1 MKELIR
7 EIVKKVLAEGSKL
20 EWGDVSSLP
29 DDEPV
34 TVGIASSRKMRKPK
48 GHLEYGTLKW
58 RYIKTTAG
66 EAHAVVSKARR
77 NPGFYD
83 SSVSRGH

>member
-1 MKELIR
+1 MKKELLR
-7 EIVKKVLAEGSKL
+7 EIVRKVLAEGEQL

-29 DDEPV
+29 VDEPV
-34 TVGIASSRKMRKPK
+34 TVGIATSRKSRGRL
-48 GHLEYGTLKW
+48 GHGSPKW

-77 NPGFYD
+77 NPGFWD

>member
-7 EIVKKVLAEGSKL
+7 EIVRKVLAEGSKL

-34 TVGIASSRKMRKPK
+34 TVGVATARKSRGRL
-48 GHLEYGTLKW
+48 GHGSPKW

-66 EAHAVVSKARR
+66 KAHAVAKKARR